1 MRFSVV
7 NDELTV
13 WLEGRIDSSS
23 APAVEKELLGILEAH
38 PYLAVRLDMS
48 SLFYISSA
56 GLRVLLIVRKRVK
69 SLVLTEVS
77 P

>member
-1 MRFSVV
+1 MRFSVI

-23 APAVEKELLGILEAH
+23 ALAVEKELLGILEAH

>member
-23 APAVEKELLGILEAH
+23 ALAVEKELLGILEAH